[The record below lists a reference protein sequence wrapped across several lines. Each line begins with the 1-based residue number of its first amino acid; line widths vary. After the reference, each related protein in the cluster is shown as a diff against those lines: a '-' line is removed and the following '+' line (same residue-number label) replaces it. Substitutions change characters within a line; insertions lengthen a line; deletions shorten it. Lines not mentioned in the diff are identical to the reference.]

1 MDIVYQGQDEEKM
14 NTGYTIHMRILVVE
28 DTEKL
33 ALYVKQMFEE
43 HGYAVDTV
51 DDGEAGERMAQSG
64 AYDLVVLDVMLP
76 KKNGKD
82 VCRALRATG
91 YLVPILMLT
100 ASGEVDDKVDGLDS
114 GADDYLVKPFAMK
127 ELLAR
132 ARALLRRPQEKF
144 VDTLAMQDL
153 VLNTTE
159 HTLTKKGKDI
169 ALTPK
174 EYAILE
180 HLMRNADTVVTR
192 EQLLEHCWDFAYS
205 AFSNITD
212 VYIRQLRK
220 KLTDSHE
227 HYIET
232 IRGVGYKF
240 NSH

>member
-51 DDGEAGERMAQSG
+51 GDGEAAERMAQSG

-82 VCRALRATG
+82 VCRALRAAG

>member
-1 MDIVYQGQDEEKM
+1 
-14 NTGYTIHMRILVVE
+14 MRILVVE

-33 ALYVKQMFEE
+33 AAYIKQMFEE

-51 DDGEAGERMAQSG
+51 SDGESGERMAGSG
-64 AYDLVVLDVMLP
+64 VYDLVVLDVMLP
-76 KKNGKD
+76 QKNGKD
-82 VCRALRATG
+82 VCRALRAKGQMT
-91 YLVPILMLT
+91 PILMLT
-100 ASGEVDDKVDGLDS
+100 ACGEIDDKVDGLDS
-114 GADDYLVKPFAMK
+114 GADDYLVKPFEMK

-132 ARALLRRPQEKF
+132 TRALLRRPQEKF
-144 VDTLAMQDL
+144 VDTLRTQDL
-153 VLNTTE
+153 ELNTTE
-159 HTLTKKGKDI
+159 HTLRKKGKEI
-169 ALTPK
+169 TLTPK
-174 EYAILE
+174 EYSILE
-180 HLMRNADTVVTR
+180 YLMRNADTVVTR